1 MLSEE
6 RGLIATNQT
15 LQSFWIEKLWT
26 ISDEFYYEKTHKRD
40 RNKQLRYDYR
50 SNIIQEEQMLK
61 LVQQW
66 PVGPRQVGSTLIT
79 LVPPWSP
86 WSHLF
91 TTWVPP
97 RYQLDILSAGKRLL
111 QCLLIEY
118 CTFYEKCQP
127 TIGPTTLSSHFIS
140 NSVYLPRRD
149 GVHTMKT
156 RKLLPLMIS
165 LSLIISLSFSLSVY
179 LPQRDGVQIMKARKL
194 LPLMIS
200 FNFRSKICGEGST
213 GKGGRYFPIQQ
224 VF

>member
-26 ISDEFYYEKTHKRD
+26 ISEKTHKRD
-40 RNKQLRYDYR
+40 RNKQLRYDYC
-50 SNIIQEEQMLK
+50 SNLIQEEQMLK

-66 PVGPRQVGSTLIT
+66 PVGPRQVGPTLIT
-79 LVPPWSP
+79 LVPPRY
-86 WSHLF
+86 HLGPTF
-91 TTWVPP
+91 ITLVPP